1 MSKKRTQTW
10 KPATD
15 FHVTKLKANGPKPGQ
30 STDAFIY
37 GKTKRFEKLI
47 DNPRTKFKDLP

>member
-1 MSKKRTQTW
+1 MKRKRKQTW

-15 FHVTKLKANGPKPGQ
+15 FQVTKLKTNGPKPGQ
-30 STDAFIY
+30 STDAFLY
-37 GKTKRFEKLI
+37 GKTKGFEELI